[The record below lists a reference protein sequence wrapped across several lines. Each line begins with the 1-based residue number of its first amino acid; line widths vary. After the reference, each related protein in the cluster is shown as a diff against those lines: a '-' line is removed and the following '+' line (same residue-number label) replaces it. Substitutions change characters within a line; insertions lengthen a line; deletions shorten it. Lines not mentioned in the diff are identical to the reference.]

1 MWSSRPSWPRQE
13 GPLISVYLEICGRC
27 LFAGKSGPLP
37 LGVLEAT
44 GAKEHKVEVGLDWQR
59 GVAEA
64 RAGHGGRETVADLV
78 GSEVA

>member
-1 MWSSRPSWPRQE
+1 M
-13 GPLISVYLEICGRC
+13 
-27 LFAGKSGPLP
+27 
-37 LGVLEAT
+37 LEAT